1 MKKADSRNDY
11 EHAEQEEEGNVV
23 DIDRLMI
30 D

>member
-11 EHAEQEEEGNVV
+11 GDAEQEEEGNVV